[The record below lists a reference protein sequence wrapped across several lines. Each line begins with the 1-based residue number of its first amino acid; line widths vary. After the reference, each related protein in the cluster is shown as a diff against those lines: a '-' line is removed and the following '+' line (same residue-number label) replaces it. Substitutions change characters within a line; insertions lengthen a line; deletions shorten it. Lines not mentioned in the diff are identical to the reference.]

1 MELRH
6 LRHFLALA
14 DELHFGRAAQRLAMT
29 QPPLS
34 LSIQQLEASVGA
46 RLFDRDSKGVRLTAA
61 GQAFVPRARSLLAQA
76 DEAKALAR
84 DVAAGAVGRLRV
96 GMVGSLLYRG
106 LPGWMQAFA
115 RAHPGVALSLVEL
128 NSQEQIDALLRRELD
143 VAFVHGRRRPDALRS
158 LQVDAQ
164 PFVACVPDTHALTA
178 RRSVAL
184 GALRDEAFIL
194 FSREVSPAYHA
205 QIVELCAQAGFYP
218 RVRHELRH
226 WLSVVAAVA
235 QGLGVAI
242 APAPMRRSGLA
253 GARFLALKDVDA
265 TSELHC
271 VWRPDDEAQ
280 PLLQAWL
287 ALVPRAPRVPDVTN
301 PPRGRVRSG

>member
-14 DELHFGRAAQRLAMT
+14 EELHFGRAAQRLAMT

-61 GQAFVPRARSLLAQA
+61 GRAFLASARSLLAQA

-115 RAHPGVALSLVEL
+115 RAHPGVELSLVEL
-128 NSQEQIDALLRRELD
+128 NSQEQTEALLRRELD

-158 LQVDAQ
+158 LRVDAE
-164 PFVACVPDTHALTA
+164 PFVACVGDRHALAT
-178 RRSVAL
+178 RRSIAL
-184 GALRDEAFIL
+184 GALRDEAFVL
-194 FSREVSPAYHA
+194 FSRHVSPDYHA
-205 QIVELCAQAGFYP
+205 QIVELCARAGFYP

-235 QGLGVAI
+235 QGLGVAVV
-242 APAPMRRSGLA
+242 PAPMRRSGLA
-253 GARFLALKDVDA
+253 GARFLKLKEVDA

-280 PLLQAWL
+280 PLLRAWL
-287 ALVPRAPRVPDVTN
+287 ALLPPMPETTN
-301 PPRGRVRSG
+301 PPRGRVRSGE

>member
-61 GQAFVPRARSLLAQA
+61 GQAFLPQARSLLAQA

-106 LPGWMQAFA
+106 LPGWMQAFG
-115 RAHPGVALSLVEL
+115 RTHPDVELSLVEL

-143 VAFVHGRRRPDALRS
+143 VAFVHGRRTPDALRS
-158 LQVDAQ
+158 AQVDAQ
-164 PFVACVPDTHALTA
+164 PFVAVADTHALAA

-253 GARFLALKDVDA
+253 GVRFIALKDVDA

-287 ALVPRAPRVPDVTN
+287 ALVPPAPETTN
-301 PPRGRVRSG
+301 PPRGRVRSRQ